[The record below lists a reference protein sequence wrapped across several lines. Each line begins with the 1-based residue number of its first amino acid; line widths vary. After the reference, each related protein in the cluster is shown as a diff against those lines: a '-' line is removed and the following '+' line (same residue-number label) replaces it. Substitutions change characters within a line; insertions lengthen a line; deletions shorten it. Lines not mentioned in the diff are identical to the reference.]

1 MKRHHITLGCKT
13 TAGGIVTSAG
23 STMDIHGKTMAV
35 EGDAVACPACRSVG
49 KIACVG
55 PRLPETWCGKQVAL
69 EDDLC
74 MCGCPSPPTLM
85 PGQRVRCQELKGGGH
100 SARSPSSAPHD
111 APTSG
116 ELPFDEQS

>member
-13 TAGGIVTSAG
+13 TAGGIVTSAS

-35 EGDAVACPACRSVG
+35 EGDPVACPTCRSVG

-74 MCGCPSPPTLM
+74 MCGCPSPPKLM
-85 PGQRVRCQELKGGGH
+85 PGQRVRCQELNGGGQ
-100 SARSPSSAPHD
+100 SAGSPSSAPD
-111 APTSG
+111 GAPTSSG
-116 ELPFDEQS
+116 PRFDE